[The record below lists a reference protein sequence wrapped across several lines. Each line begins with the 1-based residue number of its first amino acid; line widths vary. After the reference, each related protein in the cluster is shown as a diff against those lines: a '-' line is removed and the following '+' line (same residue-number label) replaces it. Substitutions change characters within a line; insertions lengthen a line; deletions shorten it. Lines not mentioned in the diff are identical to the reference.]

1 MIRSDVTARFMGEP
15 VRVVVADHM
24 SDVPNYWRA
33 TAFDTESTGLD
44 WHAPTWRLRLAQLAD
59 CNTAY
64 VIPAERYVPGRERK
78 TWAHNASFDALSM
91 HAAGMPTELYDSEN
105 LSRIADPKGFEIP
118 DWANGQTIR
127 RHGLKFLIKKHLDP
141 EYDAD
146 KVLHERF
153 HELGFTNAT
162 GWREIPTLDPVYTLY
177 AGLDAIAVARLVRM
191 LKPMLTVQ
199 QRELFL
205 YEHALQQLTIGMSKR
220 GMNVDEEAKQQAL
233 RELDDTYTQHS
244 EWLDAAGWPLDTR
257 KAADRT
263 VWSERLT
270 ALGVELPISRKT
282 GNVSLDKKRVQK
294 ILAGFDP
301 ISEPRQAWA
310 HITAAKTALDHPTRY
325 IAKFNGRVYPKIKS
339 MGTVSARLT
348 VSDPPLQQLPTSG
361 PIRPCLCADDG
372 YVLLP
377 ADSGQIEFRTAAG
390 LSQDRV
396 MLIAVQAED
405 MYSFVSNLLRGR
417 RDIKKGMLERNIDKV
432 ALLAHMYGAGADK
445 LAMIMNCVLAESEEW
460 VRAFKRTFPGLAQY
474 FRELSYQEY
483 IDLPNGFRVPVDPKR
498 RYSAGNYAMQ
508 TTARYMHSDMIL
520 KLAHAGFAEH
530 LWLTVHDEIILHIEP
545 KEVRETERLI
555 DRLMLA
561 EIGGVTI
568 PVERQTPNRNWVKA
582 A

>member
-1 MIRSDVTARFMGEP
+1 MIRSDVTTRFMGEP
-15 VRVVVADHM
+15 VRVVVVDRM
-24 SDVPNYWRA
+24 DDIPRDWRA

-59 CNTAY
+59 CSTAY
-64 VIPAERYVPGRERK
+64 VIPAESYRPGRERK

-91 HAAGMPTELYDSEN
+91 LANGTSTELYDSEN
-105 LSRIADPKGFEIP
+105 LARIADPKGFEIK
-118 DWANGQTIR
+118 DWGSGQTIR
-127 RHGLKFLIKKHLDP
+127 RHGLKFHIKKHLDP

-146 KVLHERF
+146 KMLLDRF
-153 HELGFTNAT
+153 HELGFTKAN
-162 GWREIPTLDPVYTLY
+162 GFKEIPLFDPVYTLY

-191 LKPMLTVQ
+191 MKPMLTVQ

-205 YEHALQQLTIGMSKR
+205 YEHALQQLTIGMSWR
-220 GMNVDEEAKQQAL
+220 GMNVDEEAKQGAL
-233 RELDDTYTQHS
+233 RQLDDTYAHHA

-257 KAADRT
+257 KADDRA

-270 ALGVELPISRKT
+270 ALGVELPVSRKT

-294 ILAGFDP
+294 IMAAFDP
-301 ISEPRQAWA
+301 MSEPRQAWM
-310 HITAAKTALDHPTRY
+310 HIGAAKTALDHPTRY
-325 IAKFNGRVYPKIKS
+325 IAKFDGRVHPKLKS
-339 MGTVSARLT
+339 MGTLSARIT
-348 VSDPPLQQLPTSG
+348 ASDPPLQQLPTSG

-396 MLIAVQAED
+396 MLIAVQADD

-417 RDIKKGMLERNIDKV
+417 RDIKKGMPERNIDKV
-432 ALLAHMYGAGADK
+432 ALLAHMYGAGPDK
-445 LAMIMNCVLAESEEW
+445 LAMIMNCILEESEGW
-460 VRAFKRTFPGLAQY
+460 VRAFRRTFPGLAQY

-483 IDLPNGFRVPVDPKR
+483 IDLPNGFRVPVDPMR

-520 KLAHAGFAEH
+520 KLAHAGLSER
-530 LWLTVHDEIILHIEP
+530 LWLTVHDEIILHIKP
-545 KEVRETERLI
+545 CDVPEVERLI
-555 DRLMLA
+555 DWLMLA